1 MAEPESGSVTEEA
14 HPETHGNRLTR
25 AFKRVKPGEWI
36 LIGIGVVGL
45 VVYFVWYRG
54 QQASNTANALTP
66 AGGTSNP
73 WSSSAVDPSQLDSDI
88 QALTTALQNGVA
100 TTPGTSLGG
109 TTGASSG
116 GSAIADA
123 DHAARGVAG
132 SSSADVIPVPSS
144 SSSPVAAPASSGSG
158 ISQASNNQAP
168 VANLTQVVHASAPA
182 PTVHSVNNTSGW
194 TGNVGVPV
202 RSSPASSPVFVPPNV
217 TTGGQLPNRAAQT
230 VGSQPVR
237 RPAGVRPA

>member
-1 MAEPESGSVTEEA
+1 MAEPEPGPVAEEA

-45 VVYFVWYRG
+45 IVYFLWYRG
-54 QQASNTANALTP
+54 QQASNTADALTP

-88 QALTTALQNGVA
+88 QALTTALQSGVA
-100 TTPGTSLGG
+100 TTPGTSLGS
-109 TTGASSG
+109 TAVSSG
-116 GSAIADA
+116 GASVADA
-123 DHAARGVAG
+123 DHAAAGVAG
-132 SSSADVIPVPSS
+132 SASKDVIPTPPASS
-144 SSSPVAAPASSGSG
+144 SSLVAAPASSGSG
-158 ISQASNNQAP
+158 ITQASNNQAP
-168 VANLTQVVHASAPA
+168 VANLTQVVHAASAP
-182 PTVHSVNNTSGW
+182 VHSVNNTPGW

-202 RSSPASSPVFVPPNV
+202 HTSTSTVRVPPNV

-230 VGSQPVR
+230 VGSTPTH